1 MNKNTA
7 LARFL
12 VAFGWLPIVYLVACA
27 PASASTQ
34 VKFKQV
40 QSQIVVQVTVNSAGP
55 FDFIF
60 DTGASSTVIDFALAR
75 QLVISPIETSSVLT
89 ISGSKTAPRY
99 RLDTLTLGTKSAQN
113 LTVLCAELREIHS
126 INSKL
131 RGVLGQNFLSRF
143 DYILNHRD
151 QRIEF
156 EEDGEFANTLQGTR
170 IPVERERGRVL
181 IGTQPSS
188 PLKQFSTLVMDSGAS
203 TVVVFRVAQ
212 QVSDLKIDLDLN
224 VGTTVSTMTG
234 SKRVSTGKLRKLRI
248 GDENFADLPVMVVE
262 NRAGAEGRSED
273 GLLPTS
279 LFRSIYFNNTHNFVI
294 LNPRLPEQRRIA
306 ETH

>member
-1 MNKNTA
+1 MNKSNV

-12 VAFGWLPIVYLVACA
+12 VAFGWLQIVYLVACA

-40 QSQIVVQVTVNSAGP
+40 QNQIVVQVTVNSAGP

-75 QLVISPIETSSVLT
+75 QLVISPIESSSVLT

-99 RLDTLTLGTKSAQN
+99 RLDSLALGPKSAKN
-113 LTVLCAELREIHS
+113 LTVLCADLREIHA
-126 INSKL
+126 INPKL
-131 RGVLGQNFLSRF
+131 RGVLGQNFLSGF

-188 PLKQFSTLVMDSGAS
+188 NQKQASTLVMDSGAS
-203 TVVVFRVAQ
+203 TVVVFTFAPK
-212 QVSDLKIDLDLN
+212 VSDLEIDLDLN

-234 SKRVSTGKLRKLRI
+234 NKRVSTGKLRKLRI
-248 GDENFADLPVMVVE
+248 GDENFADLPVMVV
-262 NRAGAEGRSED
+262 AAAEGRSED
-273 GLLPTS
+273 GLLPTR

-294 LNPRLPEQRRIA
+294 LNPRLPEQRGIA
-306 ETH
+306 KTH